1 MKLNFLIIF
10 LVVGTVVSNFKT
22 NSTNIVI
29 DIMTEF
35 RAQKL

>member
-10 LVVGTVVSNFKT
+10 LVIGTVVSNFKT
-22 NSTNIVI
+22 NSTNFVI

-35 RAQKL
+35 GTQKL